1 MAKKPLSPTMK
12 SILEYGPLAV
22 FFVAFYMFK
31 DQEISVM
38 GQTYGGFIAATAV
51 FVPVLVL
58 ATFVGWL
65 LSSEIS
71 KMQVVTVVLV
81 VVFGGLSVFLNDERF
96 FKIKP
101 TIIYLLFAAI
111 MGFGVLR
118 KKSYMET
125 VLGQSLKMAHEGWMI
140 LARRITVFFVGLA
153 IANEIVWR
161 TQSTEMWV
169 YFKTFGLPVAMFAF
183 LISQYKVFGTYGD
196 LDNRDDS

>member
-22 FFVAFYMFK
+22 FFIAFYMFK

-38 GQTYGGFIAATAV
+38 GQTYDGFIAATAV

-58 ATFVGWL
+58 STFVGWL
-65 LSSEIS
+65 LSGEIS

-111 MGFGVLR
+111 MGFGLLR
-118 KKSYMET
+118 KK
-125 VLGQSLKMAHEGWMI
+125 I
-140 LARRITVFFVGLA
+140 L
-153 IANEIVWR
+153 
-161 TQSTEMWV
+161 
-169 YFKTFGLPVAMFAF
+169 
-183 LISQYKVFGTYGD
+183 YG
-196 LDNRDDS
+196 NRVRAVVENDA